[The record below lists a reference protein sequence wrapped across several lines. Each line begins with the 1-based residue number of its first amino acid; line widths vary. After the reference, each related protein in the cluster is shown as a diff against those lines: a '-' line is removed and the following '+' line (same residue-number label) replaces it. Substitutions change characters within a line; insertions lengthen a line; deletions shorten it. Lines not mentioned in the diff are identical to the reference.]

1 MNLYMHLAKSLH
13 RSALSSVIVGLTF
26 GLGAAAQVDK
36 FYVGDAP
43 AAACA
48 EAAASG
54 GIPDYGAMGACRDAV
69 RDTALLRSDRAA
81 SLVNYGIL
89 QMRRGESAGALDL
102 FDQAKRLSPRL
113 PDIRVNVS
121 AALIRAGEA
130 EAAIDLLDDIA
141 SIDPDLR
148 PVAHFNRG
156 LAYWDLER
164 FQNAYEDFSAAVSLQ
179 PNYTPAANMLQNFEI
194 RTPAGPAR
202 QLASTPG

>member
-1 MNLYMHLAKSLH
+1 
-13 RSALSSVIVGLTF
+13 
-26 GLGAAAQVDK
+26 
-36 FYVGDAP
+36 
-43 AAACA
+43 
-48 EAAASG
+48 
-54 GIPDYGAMGACRDAV
+54 
-69 RDTALLRSDRAA
+69 
-81 SLVNYGIL
+81 
-89 QMRRGESAGALDL
+89 MRRGDSAAALDL

-121 AALIRAGEA
+121 AALIRAGDA

-141 SIDPDLR
+141 SIEPELR

-164 FQNAYEDFSAAVSLQ
+164 FQNAYEDFSAAIRMR
-179 PNYTPAANMLQNFEI
+179 PGYAPAANMLENFEV

>member
-89 QMRRGESAGALDL
+89 QMRRGDSAAALDL
-102 FDQAKRLSPRL
+102 FNQAKRLSPRL